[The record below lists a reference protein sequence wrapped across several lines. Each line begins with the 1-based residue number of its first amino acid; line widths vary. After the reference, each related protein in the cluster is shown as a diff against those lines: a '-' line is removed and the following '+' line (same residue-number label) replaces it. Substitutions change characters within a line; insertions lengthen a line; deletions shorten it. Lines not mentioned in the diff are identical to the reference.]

1 MASLTVGT
9 TFTAFGIVGMPEVA
23 TGDDLVSL
31 IAAALTGQGLVLAD
45 GDILVV
51 TSKIVSKAE
60 GRIVQAVDRE
70 EAITRETVRVVASR
84 AHPNGVTRIVE
95 NRQGII
101 QAAAGVDASNT
112 PPGTVLLLPEDPD
125 DSARLLCGALR
136 ALSGARIGVVISDT
150 LGRAWR
156 EGQIDAA
163 IGAAGVGMLDDRRGS
178 LDSFGQVLTVTQ
190 AAVGDELAAA
200 TDLVKGKANGTPV
213 ALVRGLGHLVV
224 DSLQTPARALAR
236 TAATD
241 MFRLGTDEAIAQG
254 RSEALAAPALRS
266 LVFRDIPRPSFAA
279 VSVVPLPAG
288 ASVDPQVWTRILLA
302 GTRGPRAV
310 FGLHSALGAG
320 VHQSG
325 EGEGEGEVLVAL
337 GSETLEFRF
346 GVAVDVAAGLVRVS
360 TAVGLKQQ
368 GGRLGIALVRL
379 AHPVMLDALLTRV
392 ARRLSR

>member
-1 MASLTVGT
+1 MASLSVGPS
-9 TFTAFGIVGMPEVA
+9 FTAFGLVGMPEVSA
-23 TGDDLVSL
+23 GDDLVEL
-31 IAAALTGQGLVLAD
+31 ISAALTGQGIVLAD

-60 GRIVQAVDRE
+60 GRIVQAADRE

-84 AHPNGVTRIVE
+84 PNPNGITRIVE

-125 DSARLLCGALR
+125 ASARRICGALR
-136 ALSGARIGVVISDT
+136 ALTGARLGIVISDT
-150 LGRAWR
+150 LGRPWR

-200 TDLVKGKANGTPV
+200 TDLVKGKASGTPV

-236 TAATD
+236 SAATD
-241 MFRLGTDEAIAQG
+241 MFRLGTDEAIVLG
-254 RSEALAAPALRS
+254 REEALAEPGLRS

-288 ASVDPQVWTRILLA
+288 AAADPQVWTRILLA
-302 GTRGPRAV
+302 GTRVPRAV
-310 FGLHSALGAG
+310 FGLRATQQPG
-320 VHQSG
+320 V
-325 EGEGEGEVLVAL
+325 GEVLIAM

-346 GVAVDVAAGLVRVS
+346 GVAVDAAHSLVRVS
-360 TAVGLKQQ
+360 TAVGLKRHN
-368 GGRLGIALVRL
+368 GRLGLALVRL
-379 AHPVMLDALLTRV
+379 AHPMMLDALLTRV
-392 ARRLSR
+392 ARRLGR

>member
-1 MASLTVGT
+1 MGAAMFS
-9 TFTAFGIVGMPEVA
+9 AFALEGIPEVSV
-23 TGDDLVSL
+23 GDDLVEL
-31 IAAALTGQGLVLAD
+31 VTAAIAGQGLTLED

-60 GRIVQAVDRE
+60 GRVVQAADRE

-112 PPGTVLLLPEDPD
+112 LPGTVLLLPEDPD
-125 DSARLLCGALR
+125 ASARLLCGSLR
-136 ALSGARIGVVISDT
+136 AQTGARIGVIISDT

-163 IGAAGVGMLDDRRGS
+163 IGAAGVGMLDDRRGQ

-190 AAVGDELAAA
+190 AAVGDELASA
-200 TDLVKGKANGTPV
+200 TDLVKGKASGTPV

-236 TAATD
+236 SAETD
-241 MFRLGTDEAIAQG
+241 MFRLGTDEAIALG
-254 RSEALAAPALRS
+254 RAEALAEPGLRS

-288 ASVDPQVWTRILLA
+288 ASVDPQVWERILLA
-302 GTRGPRAV
+302 GTRVPRAV
-310 FGLHSALGAG
+310 FGLQPVQGAG
-320 VHQSG
+320 LA
-325 EGEGEGEVLVAL
+325 EGRDGEVLIAM
-337 GSETLEFRF
+337 GSETLEFRI
-346 GVAVDVAAGLVRVS
+346 GVAVDVSVGLVRVS
-360 TAVGLKQQ
+360 TAVGLKRKD
-368 GGRLGIALVRL
+368 GRLGLALVRM